1 MIFFADGSFLSACFE
16 RGNVEGFFHVKYHN
30 GDVLIGSMKKKVLSG
45 LLFFFCKMKMTWH
58 LFNYE
63 DGKYEKT
70 ILVQEAEN
78 ENG

>member
-1 MIFFADGSFLSACFE
+1 
-16 RGNVEGFFHVKYHN
+16 
-30 GDVLIGSMKKKVLSG
+30 
-45 LLFFFCKMKMTWH
+45 MTWH